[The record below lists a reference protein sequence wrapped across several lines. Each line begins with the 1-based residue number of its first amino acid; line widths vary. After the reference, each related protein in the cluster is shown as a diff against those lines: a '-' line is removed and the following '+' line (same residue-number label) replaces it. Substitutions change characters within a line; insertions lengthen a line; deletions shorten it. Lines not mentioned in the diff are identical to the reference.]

1 LLILVIPCEAPKKER
16 WSMPRTKGNEEEEN
30 EERK

>member
-1 LLILVIPCEAPKKER
+1 LIFVIPCEAPKKER
-16 WSMPRTKGNEEEEN
+16 GSVPRTKGNEDEEN